1 MATRN
6 IKVKMQQRSDTAANW
21 KSKNPVLAAGEIGY
35 DTTNKITKIG
45 DGTSKWNELEYF
57 AKQPKITLEN
67 STWAEIAE
75 IANAG
80 RAPLVFNVGDE
91 KKITLTTGDEIT
103 LVILGFNHDEYYDE
117 VNDEDNTSPITFG
130 MKHCLATRY
139 PMNSTNTNTT
149 GWENSQM
156 RVSTMA
162 TLFNQLPADLR
173 ALIKPAYK
181 YTSAGNKSTTIKSTK
196 DKLFL
201 LSDREVT
208 GTDAATYSN
217 EGEQYAYFKQDNS
230 NERRI
235 KGLDNGNGSACI
247 WWLRSPTVDYVS
259 YFRCVSSYGNV
270 GYYYA
275 STAYGVSF
283 GFCI

>member
-45 DGTSKWNELEYF
+45 DGTSRWNELECF

-75 IANAG
+75 IAKSW

-91 KKITLTTGDEIT
+91 KKITLTTGEEIT
-103 LVILGFNHDEYYDE
+103 LVILGFNHDDWYDE
-117 VNDEDNTSPITFG
+117 EYDEDNTSPITFG

-139 PMNSTNTNTT
+139 PMNPTNTNNT

-156 RVSTMA
+156 RASTMA

-173 ALIKPAYK
+173 SIIKPASK
-181 YTSAGNKSTTIKSTK
+181 PTSAGNKSTTIKWTH

-201 LSDREVT
+201 LSDKEVT
-208 GTDAATYSN
+208 GTEATTYSY
-217 EGEQYAYFKQDNS
+217 EGTQYEYFKHS
-230 NERRI
+230 NERRV
-235 KGLDNGNGSACI
+235 KGLDNGNGSAYP
-247 WWLRSPTVDYVS
+247 WWLRSPSVGSVGDFRYVTS
-259 YFRCVSSYGNV
+259 FGGVTGN
-270 GYYYA
+270 GA
-275 STAYGVSF
+275 SGAFGVSF